1 MFPTKEADPPGLTL
15 FITRY
20 GAGAHVMATRQ
31 PQRRLGWR
39 DLASRTPQGSIL
51 MVEDELTV
59 RNGLV
64 RLLTEFGHDV
74 SVASS
79 AEEADHCLT
88 SGKFDLML
96 LDIDLPRMNGI
107 ELLVWALKRDPELA
121 VIMLTGLDRP
131 DLALKC
137 FEAGARTYLV
147 KPIASEFLRPAVR
160 DALALRQLLVERN
173 NH

>member
-1 MFPTKEADPPGLTL
+1 
-15 FITRY
+15 
-20 GAGAHVMATRQ
+20 
-31 PQRRLGWR
+31 
-39 DLASRTPQGSIL
+39 
-51 MVEDELTV
+51 MVEDEVVV
-59 RNGLV
+59 RDGLV

-79 AEEADHCLT
+79 AEEADHFLT
-88 SGKFDLML
+88 SRAFDLML
-96 LDIDLPRMNGI
+96 VDIDLPRMNGI

-160 DALALRQLLVERN
+160 DALAVRELLVERN
-173 NH
+173 KHLCRDRMTAQIRSGCT